1 MDHAPP
7 AKRRRTADGT
17 ARDGSTGSTF
27 ADQSGRSWWRSASL
41 VVARITLSRRQLL
54 LMALLCLIAGFESE
68 LPQEREAARNRRR
81 MDHGTFVAHMT
92 PPEFARY
99 YRISSD
105 RFRSILHDITP
116 PARTLRKQRA
126 AARRGGHGKTFV
138 EYDVRLSMSLRY
150 LAGGS

>member
-1 MDHAPP
+1 MDGAPP
-7 AKRRRTADGT
+7 AKRQRAADT
-17 ARDGSTGSTF
+17 ARDGSTGGAF
-27 ADQSGRSWWRSASL
+27 ADQPGRSWWQSASL
-41 VVARITLSRRQLL
+41 VVGRLVLSRRQLL
-54 LMALLCLIAGFESE
+54 MVALLCIVAGLEPE

-81 MDHGTFVAHMT
+81 MDHGTFVAHMSE
-92 PPEFARY
+92 PEFARY